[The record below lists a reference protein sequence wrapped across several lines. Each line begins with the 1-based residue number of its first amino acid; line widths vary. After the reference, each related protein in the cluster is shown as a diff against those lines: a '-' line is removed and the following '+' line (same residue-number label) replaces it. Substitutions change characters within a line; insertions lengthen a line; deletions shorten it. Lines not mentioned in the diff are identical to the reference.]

1 MDLPKLGLINSISTL
16 LEDKTFPTLLAI
28 FSVVL
33 SRLVDCAG
41 RLSSSAFLAV
51 AEKAGSFSSLST
63 LLITLATFYRN
74 KYNIYV
80 NIGSN
85 ITMYVYV
92 YVVYSYVSWHIR
104 KYVWSMKN
112 I

>member
-1 MDLPKLGLINSISTL
+1 MYVYIIQIVSNMDLPKLGLIKLISTF

-74 KYNIYV
+74 KYNI
-80 NIGSN
+80 NIESN
-85 ITMYVYV
+85 TI
-92 YVVYSYVSWHIR
+92 
-104 KYVWSMKN
+104 
-112 I
+112 